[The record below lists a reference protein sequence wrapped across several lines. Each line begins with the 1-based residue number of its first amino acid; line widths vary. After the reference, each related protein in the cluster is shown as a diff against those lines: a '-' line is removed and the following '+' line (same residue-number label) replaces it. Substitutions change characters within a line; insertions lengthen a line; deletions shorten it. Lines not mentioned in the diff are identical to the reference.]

1 MQQAIATASCSI
13 PIHGSLP
20 ESTSKRHQ
28 DRFVRFCTAHGRDQ
42 QTDKHTH
49 TDHATCV
56 TIGRRTMRREEN
68 CRHRRCWTVASFAGT
83 FWRRRRLAVPAL
95 SFAAATWN
103 RLPAAGPRSRDET
116 YCKHHHRCT
125 KCSNICKD
133 TFSTATAYGPGSKT
147 LHQQNILYNGR
158 NQWLLLLVFQ
168 RYFIINNVITNVA
181 QNEPWGRKEEPL
193 FFYE

>member
-1 MQQAIATASCSI
+1 MVHYPSPHPNGTKI
-13 PIHGSLP
+13 GSAVSARL
-20 ESTSKRHQ
+20 TVVTNR
-28 DRFVRFCTAHGRDQ
+28 
-42 QTDKHTH
+42 QTNTH

-68 CRHRRCWTVASFAGT
+68 CRHRRCWTVASLAGM

-103 RLPAAGPRSRDET
+103 RLPAAGPHSRDET
-116 YCKHHHRCT
+116 YCTHHHRCT
-125 KCSNICKD
+125 KCSNVCKD
-133 TFSTATAYGPGSKT
+133 TFSTATAYGPSSKT